1 MKAPRHGG
9 IVLLVSVLCN
19 RVMDQDVDAT
29 PLCAHCIVNK
39 KLLST
44 SLSFFFFPF
53 FFFSIIN
60 QIINHYTC
68 YSVTNKLKI
77 PLLRDEFSFSRH
89 VVASLISKTFRI
101 SIVLRISWMVRRKFV
116 IFFQSIST
124 RVHAIKRI
132 EKNFTKEIA
141 FLKSNYVT
149 FQHGG
154 MSSSWDRNIPF
165 VYSDPFRE
173 DGRSFPYLT
182 ARPVLSTL
190 FIRKSVAENIEFP
203 VDFGIFIES
212 RRW

>member
-9 IVLLVSVLCN
+9 IVPLVSVLCN

-116 IFFQSIST
+116 IFFQSISPL
-124 RVHAIKRI
+124 VHRL
-132 EKNFTKEIA
+132 N
-141 FLKSNYVT
+141 
-149 FQHGG
+149 G
-154 MSSSWDRNIPF
+154 
-165 VYSDPFRE
+165 
-173 DGRSFPYLT
+173 
-182 ARPVLSTL
+182 
-190 FIRKSVAENIEFP
+190 
-203 VDFGIFIES
+203 S
-212 RRW
+212 RRISQKKSLFSNPIMLLFNMEECLPAEIETSPSFIPILSEKMADRFHI